1 MNVYCPNCEN
11 ACSDKAPACPKCGH
25 PLAASPEAVDTAAE
39 SERTLC
45 QARPS
50 WKIVYER
57 MTMAAVI
64 AVGVGVFSGLA
75 IENVYLGFMVFASLA
90 VVSGALLVVAAWIN
104 RLGTVLIITNKR
116 CILRKGIVSRSATEV
131 RHVDIRNIQVNQGI
145 ICRILSIGHIGISS
159 AGQSDV
165 EIKVSGFSDPIG
177 IRNLVDTQRACLP
190 V

>member
-25 PLAASPEAVDTAAE
+25 PLAASPEAVDPAAE

-50 WKIVYER
+50 WKNVYEG
-57 MTMAAVI
+57 MTIAVVI
-64 AVGVGVFSGLA
+64 AVAVGVFIGFA
-75 IENVYLGFMVFASLA
+75 REDAYHGFMVFAFLA
-90 VVSGALLVVAAWIN
+90 VVSGALLVVTAWIN

-116 CILRKGIVSRSATEV
+116 CILQKGIVSRSTTEV

-145 ICRILSIGHIGISS
+145 INRILNVGHIGISS

-165 EIKVSGFSDPIG
+165 EIKVSGLSDPTG
-177 IRNLVDTQRACLP
+177 VRNLIDSQRT
-190 V
+190 

>member
-25 PLAASPEAVDTAAE
+25 PLAASPEAVDSAAE

-50 WKIVYER
+50 WRILYAS
-57 MTMAAVI
+57 MPMATVTAVV
-64 AVGVGVFSGLA
+64 VGVISGLA
-75 IENVYLGFMVFASLA
+75 SGNAYLGFKVFAFL
-90 VVSGALLVVAAWIN
+90 VVVFGALLVVTVWIN

-116 CILRKGIVSRSATEV
+116 CILRKGIVSRSTTEV

-145 ICRILSIGHIGISS
+145 INRILNVGHIGISS

-165 EIKVSGFSDPIG
+165 EIKVSGLSDPTG
-177 IRNLVDTQRACLP
+177 VRNLIDSQRT
-190 V
+190 